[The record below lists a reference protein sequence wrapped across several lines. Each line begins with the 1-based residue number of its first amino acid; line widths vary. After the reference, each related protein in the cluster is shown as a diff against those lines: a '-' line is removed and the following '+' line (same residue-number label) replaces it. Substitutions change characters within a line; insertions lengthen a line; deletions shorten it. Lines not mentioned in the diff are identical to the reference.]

1 MLLLDLQLLA
11 IYVRIDIG
19 IAIMEIY
26 AKIVKLLVMVKD
38 IVANVEHVVIPIF
51 KHNAKIANTS
61 YQVCYI

>member
-1 MLLLDLQLLA
+1 
-11 IYVRIDIG
+11 
-19 IAIMEIY
+19 MEIY

-61 YQVCYI
+61 YQVCYIWAVINHVQDVK